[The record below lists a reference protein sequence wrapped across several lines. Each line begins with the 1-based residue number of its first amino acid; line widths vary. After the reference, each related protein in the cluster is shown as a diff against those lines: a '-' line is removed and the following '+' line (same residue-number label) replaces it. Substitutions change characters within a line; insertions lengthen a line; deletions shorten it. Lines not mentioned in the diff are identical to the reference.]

1 MAFVLRNCMVW
12 IDSTDISTAMNTVA
26 VDMSAADV
34 DVTAM
39 GAGGRQHLAG
49 IRDDKFT
56 FNAFTAFGASTL
68 DAVISTKFTSAGT
81 IKVAVYGNPAGAA
94 SGTAGTANPA
104 YVGYNCP
111 LLSYS
116 PVSGAIGA
124 AAMTPLNLPVSGT
137 ITILTS
143 GTP

>member
-1 MAFVLRNCMVW
+1 MAFVLRNCLVW
-12 IDSTDISTAMNTVA
+12 LDGTDISTAMDSVA

-56 FNAFTAFGASTL
+56 FNAFVGFGAATL
-68 DAVISTKFTSAGT
+68 DSLVSSKFSSAGT
-81 IKVAVYGNPAGAA
+81 LKVVVWPNVGGAYG
-94 SGTAGTANPA
+94 STTGTANPA
-104 YVGYNCP
+104 YLGFCP
-111 LLSYS
+111 LLTYS
-116 PVSGAIGA
+116 PVSGKVGDP
-124 AAMTPLNLPVSGT
+124 AMTALDLPVSGT
-137 ITILTS
+137 ITTLTS